1 MSEQLAEPGNG
12 CSVEC
17 KALEAQSK
25 PELLRGARHTGN
37 IRVMYAEDSIASL
50 LLGLR

>member
-12 CSVEC
+12 CSVE
-17 KALEAQSK
+17 ALEAQSK
-25 PELLRGARHTGN
+25 PELLRGTRHTGN

-50 LLGLR
+50 LLGL